1 METFEIDT
9 STQVQAAKAAIKAKR
24 KAKGCVDGWKGEETD
39 SSVTFFSPAMVYLT
53 GAGGLGIAIV
63 AIVVAAGG
71 LTLDIVG
78 AFLCF
83 FAPYMVYQK
92 VRILSLRLKVEDDG
106 LLILFTNVPYNI
118 QHVSKMFR
126 LYSSIYIIY
135 FLQKCLSKLGTFRS
149 GLNELRSK
157 INSMMIENDKLS
169 ANVDR
174 LKGSVDELEKVE
186 NDLCKIAD
194 ASSVDRMVDIVSE
207 TRKINEKLKKNTEAA
222 ITQQLI
228 STVLRN
234 DRNDDLSLGP
244 GELKDLMASLEA
256 NKSFKFKKFRF
267 IQLLGSTRNNDVP
280 VGKIMEV
287 IRNLKEEKEPSK
299 RIFAIM

>member
-1 METFEIDT
+1 
-9 STQVQAAKAAIKAKR
+9 
-24 KAKGCVDGWKGEETD
+24 
-39 SSVTFFSPAMVYLT
+39 
-53 GAGGLGIAIV
+53 
-63 AIVVAAGG
+63 
-71 LTLDIVG
+71 
-78 AFLCF
+78 
-83 FAPYMVYQK
+83 
-92 VRILSLRLKVEDDG
+92 
-106 LLILFTNVPYNI
+106 
-118 QHVSKMFR
+118 
-126 LYSSIYIIY
+126 
-135 FLQKCLSKLGTFRS
+135 
-149 GLNELRSK
+149 
-157 INSMMIENDKLS
+157 MIENDKLS

-244 GELKDLMASLEA
+244 AELKDLMASLEA

-267 IQLLGSTRNNDVP
+267 IQLLGSTRNDVP

>member
-92 VRILSLRLKVEDDG
+92 
-106 LLILFTNVPYNI
+106 
-118 QHVSKMFR
+118 
-126 LYSSIYIIY
+126 
-135 FLQKCLSKLGTFRS
+135 KCLSKLGTFRS

-207 TRKINEKLKKNTEAA
+207 TRKINEKVKKNTEAA

-267 IQLLGSTRNNDVP
+267 IQLLGSTRNDVP